1 MAGICPSKRPP
12 DNRRPTEN
20 EPKTRDR
27 IKGGDDR
34 GMASSAPNTQRPPQ
48 TL

>member
-1 MAGICPSKRPP
+1 MGTFHSERPP
-12 DNRRPTEN
+12 GNRRPTEN

-27 IKGGDDR
+27 IEGGDDR

-48 TL
+48 AL